1 MKRHHDRPLV
11 AARRRRLGADDSG
24 LASLELVI
32 LLPAFII
39 LTLLAGYLGRLN
51 VAHTAVDG
59 AAQDAARAASVQRD
73 LATAQT
79 AAKAAAKAALDASDS
94 PCVFGTADAAIQQP
108 PDPFAV
114 PLGTA
119 SNVVVT
125 VTCKVDVSNLA
136 FPGLPI
142 PTGQQTVTSTFVS
155 PIDIHRV
162 RTDS

>member
-1 MKRHHDRPLV
+1 MKRLHDRPLV
-11 AARRRRLGADDSG
+11 AARRRLRAGDAG

-39 LTLLAGYLGRLN
+39 LTLLAGYLGRMN

-59 AAQDAARAASVQRD
+59 AAQDAARAASLQRD
-73 LATAQT
+73 LATAET
-79 AAKAAAKAALDASDS
+79 AATAAAKAALDAPDS
-94 PCVFGTADAAIQQP
+94 PCVHGTANATIQQP
-108 PDPFAV
+108 PNPFAV
-114 PLGTA
+114 ALGQA

-142 PTGQQTVTSTFVS
+142 PSGQVTVPSTFVS

>member
-1 MKRHHDRPLV
+1 MKRLYDRPLV
-11 AARRRRLGADDSG
+11 AARRRLGAEDAG

-39 LTLLAGYLGRLN
+39 LTLLAGYLGRMN
-51 VAHTAVDG
+51 VARTAVDG

-73 LATAQT
+73 LTTAET
-79 AAKAAAKAALDASDS
+79 SAKAAAKAALDASDS
-94 PCVFGTADAAIQQP
+94 PCVYGTADATIRQP

-114 PLGTA
+114 ALGTA
-119 SNVVVT
+119 SSVVVT

-142 PTGQQTVTSTFVS
+142 PSGQQTLTSTFVS
-155 PIDIHRV
+155 PIDTHRV
-162 RTDS
+162 RTNS